1 MVVKKEAADIIFEL
15 ADGKKH
21 ITDIKN
27 LNKGI
32 VEELNLGGIV
42 HYPIPAEIELTY
54 GGELLAQIL
63 QSAKKHI
70 IDYES
75 WKENFKWISSEVMI
89 MIDDAINSKN
99 ETTSVSDTP
108 LSQRGFAKNGKLTQ
122 EAIDL
127 HEVYHKIDPELVIDA
142 QLAEYIRKAP
152 TGPTDAHYLP
162 IEGNRKDLLEAMRLI
177 AYSVP
182 KGEYYTFTGIGQAV
196 KDTLA
201 CGGWVSEGSVLDLSI
216 LESIAKVADGEEV
229 NLETLV
235 HLESLGYVEGAD
247 SLSSGGERAMEVY
260 RLYKDKTD
268 RPIKTFA
275 IDREEILTLKTIQKI
290 WEEKFPNNPEEKPTL
305 EEIKKELVERKVREY
320 RQLLENYGKRLNEM
334 PLKKRE
340 IASKFAEA
348 KNSAEWFEENFDLR
362 TYLYSLEAFGLI
374 YEGAG
379 EDGKT
384 VYYLTENGQKVFE
397 DQKADE
403 RTIHSSSVKT
413 LYISNKIF
421 DAPNGEWI
429 IQARKERILGTF
441 EATHS
446 GLLYES
452 LAEAPKKPFITKYEM
467 EIFKMIPQSGVTLT
481 ELTEKRNEIET
492 MHLLEAIDKLE
503 AKGFIEVL
511 SDGHI
516 VETEFGTMMD
526 KAMSGVPGG
535 FGAPINPIIYRVVK
549 AVAETGTMYVKER
562 KIRVLPKHIKDAIK
576 KSGLGRESF
585 EKAYIAARE
594 AKYLG
599 RNSVNEAGLLML
611 EAVEKMAT

>member
-27 LNKGI
+27 LNRDI
-32 VEELNLGGIV
+32 VEELNLSGIV

-54 GGELLAQIL
+54 GGELLARTL
-63 QSAKKHI
+63 QRAKKHI
-70 IDYES
+70 TDYDD

-89 MIDDAINSKN
+89 MIDDAISSKN

-108 LSQRGFAKNGKLTQ
+108 LNQRGFAKNGKLTQ

-127 HEVYHKIDPELVIDA
+127 HEIYHKIDPELVIDA

-182 KGEYYTFTGIGQAV
+182 KGEYYAFTGIGQAV
-196 KDTLA
+196 KDTLE

-229 NLETLV
+229 DPETLV
-235 HLESLGYVEGAD
+235 NLESLGYVEGVD
-247 SLSSGGERAMEVY
+247 TLSSGGERALKVY

-275 IDREEILTLKTIQKI
+275 IDKEEILTLKTIQKI
-290 WEEKFPNNPEEKPTL
+290 WEEKFPDNPEEKPTL

-320 RQLLENYGKRLNEM
+320 KNLHEIYGKRLNEM
-334 PLKKRE
+334 PIKKRE
-340 IASKFAEA
+340 IASRFAEA
-348 KNSAEWFEENFDLR
+348 KSSVEWFEDNFELHA
-362 TYLYSLEAFGLI
+362 YLFSLEAFGLI
-374 YEGAG
+374 YEGVG
-379 EDGKT
+379 ENGKT
-384 VYYLTENGQKVFE
+384 VYYLTENGHKVLE

-403 RTIHSSSVKT
+403 RAIHSSSVKT
-413 LYISNKIF
+413 LSISNKIF

-429 IQARKERILGTF
+429 VQARKERILGTF

-446 GLLYES
+446 GLLYER

-492 MHLLEAIDKLE
+492 IHLLEAIDKLE
-503 AKGFIEVL
+503 AKGFIEIL
-511 SDGHI
+511 ADGHI

-526 KAMSGVPGG
+526 KAMSSVPGG
-535 FGAPINPIIYRVVK
+535 FGTPINPIIYRVVK

-562 KIRVLPKHIKDAIK
+562 KIRVLPKHIKEAIK
-576 KSGLGRESF
+576 KSGLGKESF

-611 EAVEKMAT
+611 EAVEKMTA